1 MTKYGPYD
9 APYWHRRWERERD
22 AEQRARWTGNLNY
35 DEIVNAAN
43 DYMIAYN
50 EYRRAAAD
58 RKKSRDDV
66 ERAYW
71 RQDKYD
77 AVFCAVCA
85 ATRIPWTAA
94 IAASRIGDKYYEL
107 HGGTLCV
114 DNAKLIRSLM

>member
-1 MTKYGPYD
+1 MKYKPYD
-9 APYWHRRWERERD
+9 APYWHRRWEHERD
-22 AEQRARWTGNLNY
+22 AEQRARFNGNVNY

-43 DYMIAYN
+43 DYMTAYN

-58 RKKSRDDV
+58 RKKSSDDV
-66 ERAYW
+66 ERAYR

-77 AVFCAVCA
+77 AAFCAVCA

-94 IAASRIGDKYYEL
+94 VAASRIGDKYYEL

-114 DNAKLIRSLM
+114 DNEKLIRSLM

>member
-1 MTKYGPYD
+1 MKYKPYD
-9 APYWHRRWERERD
+9 APYWRRRWERERD
-22 AEQRARWTGNLNY
+22 AEQRARWNGNVNY

-43 DYMIAYN
+43 DYMTAYN

-58 RKKSRDDV
+58 RKKSSDDV
-66 ERAYW
+66 ERAYR
-71 RQDKYD
+71 RQNKYD

-94 IAASRIGDKYYEL
+94 VAASRIGDKYYEL

-114 DNAKLIRSLM
+114 DNEKLIRSLM

>member
-1 MTKYGPYD
+1 MKYEPYD

-22 AEQRARWTGNLNY
+22 AEQRARWNGNVNY

-43 DYMIAYN
+43 DYMTAYN

-58 RKKSRDDV
+58 RKKSSDDV
-66 ERAYW
+66 ERAYR

-77 AVFCAVCA
+77 AAFCAVCA

-94 IAASRIGDKYYEL
+94 VAASRIGDKYYGL

-114 DNAKLIRSLM
+114 DNEKLFQSLM